1 MLLIDQRVVCLF
13 PQKSVSKCDMW
24 VSEHLVKLRRH
35 TRIFACLKVLSSE
48 REAAYSLYDNI
59 PTPSANR
66 EEKFDAMHVTMVI
79 IFLDLNNIV
88 FFRDGYLYC

>member
-13 PQKSVSKCDMW
+13 PQKSVSKCD
-24 VSEHLVKLRRH
+24 VSVRMVKLRRH
-35 TRIFACLKVLSSE
+35 TRIFACLKVLSSK

>member
-1 MLLIDQRVVCLF
+1 M
-13 PQKSVSKCDMW
+13 
-24 VSEHLVKLRRH
+24 VKLRRH
-35 TRIFACLKVLSSE
+35 TRIFACLKVLSSK

-79 IFLDLNNIV
+79 IFLDLIDSTILSFSEMVICIV
-88 FFRDGYLYC
+88 KQWKKSIGYVLFCS

>member
-1 MLLIDQRVVCLF
+1 M
-13 PQKSVSKCDMW
+13 
-24 VSEHLVKLRRH
+24 VKLRQH
-35 TRIFACLKVLSSE
+35 TRIFACLKVLSSK
-48 REAAYSLYDNI
+48 REAAYSLYDKYI

-66 EEKFDAMHVTMVI
+66 EEKFDAMLVTMVI

>member
-1 MLLIDQRVVCLF
+1 M
-13 PQKSVSKCDMW
+13 
-24 VSEHLVKLRRH
+24 VKLRRH
-35 TRIFACLKVLSSE
+35 TRIFACLKVLSSK

-66 EEKFDAMHVTMVI
+66 EEKFDAMLVTMVI